1 MGRLSM
7 HLGRLKGGRGLRHQ
21 TGRDKHEMGSLMLW
35 RKMYP
40 SLENHAR
47 GLCVAEYCEESIGIS
62 LRADID
68 KEYCSG
74 L

>member
-1 MGRLSM
+1 
-7 HLGRLKGGRGLRHQ
+7 
-21 TGRDKHEMGSLMLW
+21 MLW